1 MFHSGAST
9 LTFFDYHPVY
19 RPMVKRTFRQP

>member
-9 LTFFDYHPVY
+9 LTFFDCYPVY
-19 RPMVKRTFRQP
+19 RVRVKRTFHQP